1 MAITLRTAGALRSL
15 FDGKQEAQAEGATV
29 GEVVEHLGIRER
41 LCDDSG
47 KLRRHFNVH
56 VNEGEDIRRLQGLD
70 TPVADGDT
78 ITILS
83 AIAGGAWA

>member
-47 KLRRHFNVH
+47 KVRRHFNVH

>member
-1 MAITLRTAGALRSL
+1 MAITVRTAGAQRSL

-47 KLRRHFNVH
+47 KVRRHFNVH

-78 ITILS
+78 VTILS